1 MMASILTD
9 FTPSIVMAANEA
21 NQQEVYGLLACLPD
35 ADILDSP
42 QMLRVYT
49 GVSHPIVNGVIRT
62 QLEPNEMEDKI
73 EATLE
78 YFRTRQV
85 PMMWMVTP
93 SSRPTDLASH
103 LEAHGLTL
111 GGAMPGMGI
120 DLQILPD
127 ALPLPPEVTIEEVAD
142 KRALQYWV
150 QALSLGFGLS
160 VEVVNVFARASDM
173 LGYGEGAPIRNFVAY
188 RNGEPVGTSS
198 LYLGAGVAGIYC
210 VGVLP
215 EARQQGIG
223 AAITAGPLL
232 IARDLGYRIGT
243 LQASKMGEPV
253 YRRLGFQEHGRYAM
267 YGWPNPAE

>member
-1 MMASILTD
+1 MTPVLTD
-9 FTPSIVMAANEA
+9 FTDSNLMGANEA

-35 ADILDSP
+35 ADVLDSP
-42 QMLRVYT
+42 QMLRICT
-49 GVSHPIVNGVIRT
+49 GVPHPIVNGVIRT
-62 QLEPNEMEDKI
+62 QWGPAGLEDQI
-73 EATLE
+73 ETTLD
-78 YFRTRQV
+78 YFRSRQV

-93 SSRPTDLASH
+93 SSRPANLASC
-103 LEAHGLTL
+103 LQAHGLML
-111 GGAMPGMGI
+111 GGTMPGMGI

-127 ALPLPPEVTIEEVAD
+127 SLPLPPEVTIDEVTD
-142 KRALQYWV
+142 KPALQHWV

-160 VEVVNVFARASDM
+160 VEVVDVFARASDM
-173 LGYGEGAPIRNFVAY
+173 LGYGEQAPIRNFVAY
-188 RNGEPVGTSS
+188 RKGEPVGTST

-210 VGVLP
+210 VAVLP

-223 AAITAGPLL
+223 AAITAAPLQ

-253 YRRLGFQEHGRYAM
+253 YRRLGFQEHGQFAM